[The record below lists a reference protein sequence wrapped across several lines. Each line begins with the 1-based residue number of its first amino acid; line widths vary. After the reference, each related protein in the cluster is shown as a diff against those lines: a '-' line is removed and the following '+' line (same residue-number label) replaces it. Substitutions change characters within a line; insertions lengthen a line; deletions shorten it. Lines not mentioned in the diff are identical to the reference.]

1 MIQLDTEIRMCDV
14 LVVGGGI
21 AGLMSAIAAADSG
34 ADVIVAEKCHTRRS
48 GAGCTGNDHF
58 LCYLPEVHGSLER
71 FVRECM
77 MTQVGFST
85 EERMLRVFAARSQAI
100 VERWHKW
107 GINMKTGEGDTY
119 RFEGHAFPG
128 RMRTHL
134 KYDGKN
140 QKEVLNRE
148 AVRRGVRLENKTA
161 VLEYLQ
167 DDTGHICGALALD
180 ASRDVP
186 VLKLFR
192 AKALISATG
201 AGNRIYSAT
210 TPNYMFNIA
219 GDPVNVG
226 SGMVAC
232 YRCGASLL
240 SMDTPRLTA
249 GPRYLER
256 AGKATWIGVLRDYH
270 GQNLGPFVEKPS
282 REHGD
287 ITAEIWPGV
296 FRDKQA
302 DGSGPVYM
310 DCTELSPEDQE
321 YLRYAFACEGDTSLI
336 ESLDTQGVDL
346 TRHMVEFGSYENT
359 LLGNGIE
366 VDTVGATGVPGLY
379 AAGDCL
385 GNLTATI
392 AGAAVMGD
400 VAGTAAAAHAA
411 QMPPLEVNLR
421 DHPKVAEWSRF
432 CTTLIERKEG
442 GNWEE
447 LNIAVNQI
455 MDDYCSAYA
464 LRSDTLLSAGLNN
477 LEIIR
482 RRALE
487 HVCCANAHE
496 LVRALEAFDILELA
510 KIILLSAKT
519 RTETRGLHRRADY
532 PFTNPLLNQTFV
544 SVRCENGTDIL
555 SIRPINPPPCEEN

>member
-1 MIQLDTEIRMCDV
+1 MIQMDPEIRVCDV

-21 AGLMSAIAAADSG
+21 AGLMAAIAAADSG

-58 LCYLPEVHGSLER
+58 LCYLPEVHGSLDR
-71 FVRECM
+71 YVRECM

-85 EERMLRVFAARSQAI
+85 EERMLRAFAARSQAI
-100 VERWHKW
+100 VERWHQW
-107 GINMKTGEGDTY
+107 GINMRTGEGDTY

-140 QKEVLNRE
+140 QKAVLNRE
-148 AVRRGVRLENKTA
+148 ALRRGVRLENKTA
-161 VLEYLQ
+161 VLEYLLNEA
-167 DDTGHICGALALD
+167 GHICGAIGLD
-180 ASRDVP
+180 ASREEP

-192 AKALISATG
+192 AKTLISAAG

-226 SGMVAC
+226 SGMAAC
-232 YRCGASLL
+232 YRCGATLL
-240 SMDTPRLTA
+240 SLDTPRLTA

-270 GQNLGPFVEKPS
+270 GRNLGPFVDKPS

-302 DGSGPVYM
+302 DGTGPVYM

-366 VDTVGATGVPGLY
+366 VDPDGATCVPGLY

-392 AGAAVMGD
+392 GGAAVMGD
-400 VAGTAAAAHAA
+400 AAGAAAARAA
-411 QMPPLEVNLR
+411 RESQPETDLR
-421 DHPKVAEWSRF
+421 RHPKVEGWTRF
-432 CTTLIERKEG
+432 CTTLMERTEG
-442 GNWEE
+442 GGWEE

-464 LRSDTLLSAGLNN
+464 LRSDTLLSAGQNN

-487 HVCCANAHE
+487 HLCCSSAHE

-510 KIILLSAKT
+510 RLILLSAQA

-532 PFTNPLLNQTFV
+532 PFTNPLLHQTFV
-544 SVRCENGTDIL
+544 SVRREDGEDRL
-555 SIRPINPPPCEEN
+555 SIRPINPPPAEEC